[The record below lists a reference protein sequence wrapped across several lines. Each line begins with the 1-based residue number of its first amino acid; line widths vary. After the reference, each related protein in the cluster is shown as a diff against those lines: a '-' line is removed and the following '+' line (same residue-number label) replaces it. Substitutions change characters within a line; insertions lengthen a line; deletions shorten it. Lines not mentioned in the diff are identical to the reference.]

1 MASFQSDLSGAAE
14 LFFLDQSG
22 CSEKG
27 HVLDSDAALHHVGS
41 IENLPSVRKLRSEVA
56 GLDFLGMLAGNTE
69 AREMTKQLNAELDR
83 IVDVVDKFYQIL
95 GDRNWVFFDALNL
108 ERMNDV
114 VSKPSPDDAERE
126 LISYLKEKETLK
138 WMITRLNRFPDM
150 RPRLTLLRNA
160 EKDYLEGRYYS
171 SVLVTVSAMDG
182 FVNDVFRG
190 ERRGL
195 HAREADEMYVEDCI
209 AAVWEGLPS
218 VQKAFTKSVHKRID
232 EPVFD
237 VYRHVLMHGMATDF
251 DNEVI
256 ASKAWCMLFAIGDW
270 AEARKKSQD
279 EPDAPMT
286 LREALS
292 EMAAIKRKN
301 AEEQEKLDRWHAH
314 TVDLSNPE
322 GPDLELVSSYIDFF
336 DAWVSENYGKLGSF
350 FPNHTNQTP
359 NALAG
364 EARECY
370 SLHPISRYRIMEI
383 ERPAPA
389 TAEVKVEIY
398 SNNEDWMTSLRF
410 VRLNGKDPA
419 AEWDSGE
426 WKLIRYAIDP
436 FRDMKASYDE
446 SNEANEKK

>member
-1 MASFQSDLSGAAE
+1 MN
-14 LFFLDQSG
+14 
-22 CSEKG
+22 
-27 HVLDSDAALHHVGS
+27 SDAALHHAGS
-41 IENLPSVRKLRSEVA
+41 IENLPSVRKLRSETA
-56 GLDFLGMLAGNTE
+56 GLGFLGMLAGNTE

-108 ERMNDV
+108 ERINEV

-126 LISYLKEKETLK
+126 LISYLQEHETLK

-150 RPRLTLLRNA
+150 QPRIPLLRKA

-171 SVLVTVSAMDG
+171 SVLATVSAMDG
-182 FVNDVFRG
+182 FVNDVFKD

-195 HAREADEMYVEDCI
+195 HARKADEMYAEDCV

-218 VQKAFTKSVHKRID
+218 VQTAFTKSVHKRID
-232 EPVFD
+232 EPIFD
-237 VYRHVLMHGMATDF
+237 VYRHALMHGMATDF

-270 AEARKKSQD
+270 AEARMRPQD
-279 EPDAPMT
+279 EPDASMT
-286 LREALS
+286 LKEALS

-301 AEEQEKLDRWHAH
+301 AEEQEKLDKWHAH
-314 TVDLSNPE
+314 AVNLSNPE
-322 GPDLELVSSYIDFF
+322 GPDLELVSSCIDFF

-350 FPNHTNQTP
+350 FPNQTNQTP
-359 NALAG
+359 GALAG
-364 EARECY
+364 EAREYY
-370 SLHPISRYRIMEI
+370 SPHPISGYRITEA

-389 TAEVKVEIY
+389 TAEIKVEVH
-398 SNNEDWMTSLRF
+398 SDNEDWMTSLRF

-419 AEWDSGE
+419 AEWDLGE
-426 WKLIRYAIDP
+426 WKLIRYAVDP
-436 FRDMKASYDE
+436 FQDAGVSSDE
-446 SNEANEKK
+446 PSEVNEQK